1 MYRQIRMA
9 NRIHAPVDPM
19 QPPGLDRP
27 GDRPLG
33 EAKWSFELSDRHD
46 SMLTLSHLRQSQ

>member
-1 MYRQIRMA
+1 
-9 NRIHAPVDPM
+9 M

-27 GDRPLG
+27 GDRPLRK
-33 EAKWSFELSDRHD
+33 AKWSFELPDRNN

>member
-1 MYRQIRMA
+1 
-9 NRIHAPVDPM
+9 M

-33 EAKWSFELSDRHD
+33 KTKWSFELSDRND
-46 SMLTLSHLRQSQ
+46 SMLTMSHLRQRQ